1 MMNDVKNSNPTQKTG
16 WDPFWRC
23 IHKQYI
29 FTKRFEF
36 AISNSTLF
44 SHLQID
50 IFSISTFDTN
60 EEILL
65 FRKDF
70 NPVHIATNAF
80 DKSPFFAFLVLKKT
94 GLHKSSSILPKNLK
108 AFCCYLC
115 WILGS
120 SITDKPI
127 KVEKRRQPSRQM
139 NLLVF
144 TKSSM
149 LSPSYLRLHIGRL

>member
-36 AISNSTLF
+36 AISN
-44 SHLQID
+44 
-50 IFSISTFDTN
+50 STFDTN